1 MILGACFFVYLID
14 VLGAQCFQ
22 GIQKE
27 FIGNKWVNFKRNDN
41 LLEVNE
47 KLKYDEIC
55 SKSVK
60 IGEEENSNKF
70 SW

>member
-27 FIGNKWVNFKRNDN
+27 FIGNKWVNFKRNDI

-55 SKSVK
+55 
-60 IGEEENSNKF
+60 
-70 SW
+70 